1 MGVSAILEKLNP
13 TIGALILRLGA
24 LLVWVS
30 LAAFAYMR
38 QHNLPFVAMV
48 MVLVVVG
55 LVRWRSEQD
64 PDTVTFVLLLTG
76 VAAVML

>member
-1 MGVSAILEKLNP
+1 MGVSASLEKLNP

-38 QHNLPFVAMV
+38 QHNLPFVTMV